1 VYYGTI
7 YWVNSKR
14 RDYIKEKVY
23 MSVDT
28 SIQVAV
34 SLKTISMY
42 KYEDFMYDIADIP
55 IKEVG
60 GLL

>member
-1 VYYGTI
+1 
-7 YWVNSKR
+7 
-14 RDYIKEKVY
+14 